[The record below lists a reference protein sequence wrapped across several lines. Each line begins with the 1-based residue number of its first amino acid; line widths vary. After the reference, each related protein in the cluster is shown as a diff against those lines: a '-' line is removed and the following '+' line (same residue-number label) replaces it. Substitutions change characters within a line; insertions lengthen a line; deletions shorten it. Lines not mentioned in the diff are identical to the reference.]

1 MTVKLASVPAANVVG
16 KANPVTLTPEP
27 ENVIPEMVTLPV
39 PVLASCT
46 VFVSSLPTEMVPNAI
61 DAGETLRI
69 DVEAAVVVPVPLR
82 ATVIVGSRAL
92 LLIATVPLSAALEVG
107 LNRTPMVVLWPA
119 LKAIGRCEPEAVNA
133 VPVTEIPE
141 IVKIP
146 VPVLVKVIVFVLL

>member
-1 MTVKLASVPAANVVG
+1 MTVKLASFPAANVVG

-27 ENVIPEMVTLPV
+27 ENVIPEIVTLPV
-39 PVLASCT
+39 PVLASWT

-61 DAGETLRI
+61 DAGEMLRI
-69 DVEAAVVVPVPLR
+69 DVETVVVPVPLR
-82 ATVIVGSRAL
+82 ATVVVGSRAL

-107 LNRTPMVVLWPA
+107 LKRTLMVVLWPA
-119 LKAIGRCEPEAVNA
+119 LKAIGRCGPEAVNA

-146 VPVLVKVIVFVLL
+146 VPVLVSVTVCVLL